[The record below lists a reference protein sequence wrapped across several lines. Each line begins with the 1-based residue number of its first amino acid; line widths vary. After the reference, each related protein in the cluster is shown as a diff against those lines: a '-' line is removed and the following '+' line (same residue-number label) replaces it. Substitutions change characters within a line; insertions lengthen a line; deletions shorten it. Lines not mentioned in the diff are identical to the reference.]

1 MPVYCMLRM
10 NTKQLVTK
18 LDIAE
23 EQVRTYTEL
32 ISAYAQCRGKAIYRH
47 VMSLQS
53 LKTRNSYNGPIASM
67 ADDACV
73 RSNQ

>member
-10 NTKQLVTK
+10 NSKQLVTK

-32 ISAYAQCRGKAIYRH
+32 ISAYAQCHGKAIYMH

-53 LKTRNSYNGPIASM
+53 
-67 ADDACV
+67 
-73 RSNQ
+73 